1 MNYPYSSGWPTW
13 PFTRLSPKEMDA
25 LLKKLDGERVNKSLA
40 EAEEAL
46 L

>member
-13 PFTRLSPKEMDA
+13 PFTRLSPKDVA
-25 LLKKLDGERVNKSLA
+25 TLLKKLEGDRVNQSLA